1 VRPPRFPLPL
11 GLALTTLRPGC
22 HDSRSILRIDQ
33 NPACRSLSQHAEDD
47 RSPAATNDPLAW
59 CVCHHLLHWA
69 DGGHTSLG
77 NLVLLCGRHH
87 TVIHHGDWA
96 ARLGADGRPEFIP
109 PAWIDP
115 NAAYLGCLVREL
127 DFGGAFVLGF
137 SVVGPFDEFVS
148 YLPSFDHA
156 RVAA

>member
-1 VRPPRFPLPL
+1 MEAGAANFL
-11 GLALTTLRPGC
+11 
-22 HDSRSILRIDQ
+22 D
-33 NPACRSLSQHAEDD
+33 
-47 RSPAATNDPLAW
+47 ATNDALAW

-69 DGGHTSLG
+69 DGGHTRLG

-115 NAAYLGCLVREL
+115 QRKPRRNPHTRRPTSSPTSSPTG
-127 DFGGAFVLGF
+127 
-137 SVVGPFDEFVS
+137 
-148 YLPSFDHA
+148 
-156 RVAA
+156 